1 MTQIKDFSDLINH
14 LRVLPQR
21 KRVALVCPNDSHTDY
36 VMTRAIADG
45 LADLLLVAGG
55 KCSSVARQ
63 LAKDYPDMVTVIVEP
78 DADSAARRAVAAVR
92 SGEADVLMKGT
103 INTDNLLRAVLDKEC
118 GLLEKGRVLS
128 HVSVAQIPGYGRFI
142 LFSDAAVIPRPT
154 EEQFEAIVGYGA
166 DICRRI
172 GIEQPKVA
180 LIHCTEKVN
189 EKFPHTLCY
198 NVLKQKA
205 SAGLWGDLLMDGPMD
220 VKTACDAESGELKG
234 IITPVTGCADMMV
247 FPNIESGNVFY
258 KTISLFAKAEMAGM
272 LCGTVAPVVVASR
285 ADTGDSKL
293 YSLALACL

>member
-1 MTQIKDFSDLINH
+1 MTPIKDFNDLINH
-14 LRVLPQR
+14 LRLLPQR
-21 KRVALVCPNDSHTDY
+21 KRVALVCPDDSHTDY
-36 VMTRAIADG
+36 VITRVIAEG

-55 KCSSVARQ
+55 KCSSVAVE
-63 LAKDYPDMVTVIVEP
+63 LAKDYPDRVALVVEP
-78 DADSAARRAVAAVR
+78 NADSAARRAVAAVR
-92 SGEADVLMKGT
+92 AGNADVLMKGT

-118 GLLEKGRVLS
+118 GLLEKGCVLS
-128 HVSVAQIPGYGRFI
+128 HISVAQIPGYGRLI

-154 EEQFEAIVGYGA
+154 EEQFEAIVGYGT
-166 DICRRI
+166 DVCRRI

-189 EKFPHTLCY
+189 EKFPHTLY
-198 NVLKQKA
+198 YDSLKRKA
-205 SAGLWGDLLMDGPMD
+205 AAGLWGDILMGGPMD

-234 IITPVTGCADMMV
+234 IVTPVTGCADMMV

-258 KTISLFAKAEMAGM
+258 KAVSLFARAEMAGM